1 MVKINRRDDIV
12 AKKVIR
18 EIEDIQRYIV
28 GMTSENFNMD
38 DKTQKAV
45 VMSLIN
51 IGELSKA
58 FSEEFVTLNNQIP
71 WKHIQATRNVAAHR
85 YEAIDFQLVW
95 KTINDDLPV
104 LQNILNNSITSQ
116 E

>member
-1 MVKINRRDDIV
+1 MDKINRRDDIV

-18 EIEDIQRYIV
+18 EIEDIQRYIA

-58 FSEEFVTLNNQIP
+58 FSEEFVTFNSQIS
-71 WKHIQATRNVAAHR
+71 WKHIQATRNVAAYR

-104 LQNILNNSITSQ
+104 LQNILNNSITPQ